1 MNMNDNDLTNTSG
14 GDSRGSTTLPKF
26 NHLYPILFFSQ
37 FIRFC
42 GANKC
47 GGPLSSPDG
56 RIDSIVTL
64 EESGAEIESTLPS
77 PSRATVAAEGTP
89 QPPSGSR
96 GRGRGRGGHP
106 RMPRPADVSDDDYR
120 AATQDARDRKKRAQR
135 YVDDCRAIAGYLAQ
149 AVAGDAVGQQIV
161 DNTLGFNGIDGPKAF
176 KELWSEAGPKKML
189 PMLKAKF
196 LKFKP

>member
-1 MNMNDNDLTNTSG
+1 MDDDDDMTNTSG
-14 GDSRGSTTLPKF
+14 SVSRGSTALPKF

-64 EESGAEIESTLPS
+64 EESGAELENTLQT

-89 QPPSGSR
+89 QPQSGR

-106 RMPRPADVSDDDYR
+106 RIPRPAAER
-120 AATQDARDRKKRAQR
+120 
-135 YVDDCRAIAGYLAQ
+135 
-149 AVAGDAVGQQIV
+149 
-161 DNTLGFNGIDGPKAF
+161 
-176 KELWSEAGPKKML
+176 
-189 PMLKAKF
+189 
-196 LKFKP
+196 

>member
-64 EESGAEIESTLPS
+64 EASGAELET
-77 PSRATVAAEGTP
+77 T
-89 QPPSGSR
+89 QGSR
-96 GRGRGRGGHP
+96 RGNPG
-106 RMPRPADVSDDDYR
+106 
-120 AATQDARDRKKRAQR
+120 T
-135 YVDDCRAIAGYLAQ
+135 
-149 AVAGDAVGQQIV
+149 
-161 DNTLGFNGIDGPKAF
+161 
-176 KELWSEAGPKKML
+176 
-189 PMLKAKF
+189 
-196 LKFKP
+196 